1 MISSSKSL
9 ITKLKPSD
17 EDEDDDSN
25 DEGNMDDD
33 DNDSSSMGFLP
44 TFFAITNNLSKIIK
58 FRLKIN
64 EHFIFH

>member
-1 MISSSKSL
+1 MISSSESL

-25 DEGNMDDD
+25 DKCNMVDDD
-33 DNDSSSMGFLP
+33 DDDDSSSTGILP

-58 FRLKIN
+58 I
-64 EHFIFH
+64 